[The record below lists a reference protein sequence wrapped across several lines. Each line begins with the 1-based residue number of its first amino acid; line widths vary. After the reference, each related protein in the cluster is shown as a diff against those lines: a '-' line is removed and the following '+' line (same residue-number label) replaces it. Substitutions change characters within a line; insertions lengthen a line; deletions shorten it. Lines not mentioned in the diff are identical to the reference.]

1 MKGERLV
8 RAFRRGSLTAAIA
21 VMAMVAVTAS
31 SAAEISITTKER
43 TSLELR
49 LLQTELMVAA
59 LSCSAADRYN
69 AFVTLYRSQ
78 LTDGGKTMQNL
89 FKRVHGA
96 QAFSRINSFVT
107 QMANEASL
115 RMVRDTNRFCDD
127 TGTMFEAL
135 LGGGKGLENVSHSG
149 APPRKCRKCDAAS
162 RACGRR
168 AAARPWCRLPR

>member
-1 MKGERLV
+1 
-8 RAFRRGSLTAAIA
+8 
-21 VMAMVAVTAS
+21 MAMVAVTAS

-135 LGGGKGLENVSHSG
+135 LGGGKDSLDATRSRFRCAPISGFAGCAIEATATATAEIDDEQATVSSK
-149 APPRKCRKCDAAS
+149 PPAKS
-162 RACGRR
+162 T
-168 AAARPWCRLPR
+168 AR